1 MVAAAGALEMTGGQR
16 VELEGLA
23 RSHTAPA
30 REVRQAKALLWATD
44 GVSNAE
50 IARRCAS
57 TPKSVRRWRSRFAAE
72 GTAAVG
78 RIRAGRGRP
87 VVLGDDVVEAIVHDT
102 LHTVPEDGSA
112 CWSTR
117 SMAARYGIGKDTVA
131 RIWQARRIRPWKV
144 ETFKLSTDP
153 SFESKL
159 RDVVGLYVNP
169 PAAAAVFCFDEKT
182 QVQALDRTQPS
193 LPMVPGRAGTMPHDS
208 KRNGTLDLFAALNVG
223 SGEVLHDTR
232 RSHTGRDVLAFFRW
246 IDMHVD
252 PDLELHVILDNLSA
266 HKSQPVRDWLAHK
279 KRRRWHL
286 HFTPTSSSWLNLVE
300 CWFSVL
306 SRKAL
311 DQHQLHLRRRTR
323 NPDRL
328 LGLPLERQ
336 PRALRLDQTR
346 RRDPRQSRP
355 RTSHSRPDHQI
366 RDAPLV

>member
-1 MVAAAGALEMTGGQR
+1 MICRSGGTVAAAGALETTGGQR
-16 VELEGLA
+16 AELERLA

-30 REVRQAKALLWATD
+30 QEVRQAKALLWATD

-50 IARRCAS
+50 IASRCAS

-193 LPMVPGRAGTMPHDS
+193 LPMVPGRAGTMTHDY

-223 SGEVLHDTR
+223 SGEALHDTR
-232 RSHTGRDVLAFFRW
+232 RSRTGRDVLALVLVLR
-246 IDMHVD
+246 
-252 PDLELHVILDNLSA
+252 A
-266 HKSQPVRDWLAHK
+266 QPQ
-279 KRRRWHL
+279 
-286 HFTPTSSSWLNLVE
+286 S
-300 CWFSVL
+300 
-306 SRKAL
+306 L

-336 PRALRLDQTR
+336 PRALRLNQTR
-346 RRDPRQSRP
+346 RRDPRQVARGQVTLDRITKSA
-355 RTSHSRPDHQI
+355 THH
-366 RDAPLV
+366 

>member
-1 MVAAAGALEMTGGQR
+1 MPVLALNAG
-16 VELEGLA
+16 
-23 RSHTAPA
+23 S
-30 REVRQAKALLWATD
+30 
-44 GVSNAE
+44 
-50 IARRCAS
+50 RC
-57 TPKSVRRWRSRFAAE
+57 PK
-72 GTAAVG
+72 
-78 RIRAGRGRP
+78 RP
-87 VVLGDDVVEAIVHDT
+87 DCWVDVVEAIVHDT

-159 RDVVGLYVNP
+159 RDVVGLYVNS

-193 LPMVPGRAGTMPHDS
+193 LPTVPGRAGTMTHDY

-311 DQHQLHLRRRTR
+311 TNTSFTSVAELETR
-323 NPDRL
+323 IDCWVSHWNDNPEPFVWTKPADEILDKVARGQATLDRITKS
-328 LGLPLERQ
+328 
-336 PRALRLDQTR
+336 AT
-346 RRDPRQSRP
+346 
-355 RTSHSRPDHQI
+355 HH
-366 RDAPLV
+366 

>member
-16 VELEGLA
+16 AELERLA

-30 REVRQAKALLWATD
+30 REVRQAKALLGATD

-50 IARRCAS
+50 IARRCAF
-57 TPKSVRRWRSRFAAE
+57 TPKSVRRRRSRFAAE

-87 VVLGDDVVEAIVHDT
+87 VVLGDDVVDAIVHDT

-169 PAAAAVFCFDEKT
+169 PAAAAGFCFDEKT
-182 QVQALDRTQPS
+182 RVPALDRTQPS
-193 LPMVPGRAGTMPHDS
+193 LPMVPGRAGTMTHDY
-208 KRNGTLDLFAALNVG
+208 KRNGPLAVSPGLSL
-223 SGEVLHDTR
+223 R
-232 RSHTGRDVLAFFRW
+232 TGRSRPASRRTPAGRNLLAFFRW

-252 PDLELHVILDNLSA
+252 PD
-266 HKSQPVRDWLAHK
+266 
-279 KRRRWHL
+279 
-286 HFTPTSSSWLNLVE
+286 
-300 CWFSVL
+300 
-306 SRKAL
+306 
-311 DQHQLHLRRRTR
+311 
-323 NPDRL
+323 
-328 LGLPLERQ
+328 
-336 PRALRLDQTR
+336 
-346 RRDPRQSRP
+346 
-355 RTSHSRPDHQI
+355 
-366 RDAPLV
+366 

>member
-1 MVAAAGALEMTGGQR
+1 M
-16 VELEGLA
+16 
-23 RSHTAPA
+23 S
-30 REVRQAKALLWATD
+30 
-44 GVSNAE
+44 
-50 IARRCAS
+50 
-57 TPKSVRRWRSRFAAE
+57 
-72 GTAAVG
+72 
-78 RIRAGRGRP
+78 
-87 VVLGDDVVEAIVHDT
+87 
-102 LHTVPEDGSA
+102 
-112 CWSTR
+112 
-117 SMAARYGIGKDTVA
+117 

-169 PAAAAVFCFDEKT
+169 PAAAAVFCFDEIT
-182 QVQALDRTQPS
+182 QVQALDRTRPS
-193 LPMVPGRAGTMPHDS
+193 LPMVPGRAGTMTHDY

-311 DQHQLHLRRRTR
+311 TNTSFTSVAELETR
-323 NPDRL
+323 IDCWVSHWNDNPEPFVWTKPAD
-328 LGLPLERQ
+328 EI
-336 PRALRLDQTR
+336 
-346 RRDPRQSRP
+346 RQSRP
-355 RTSHSRPDHQI
+355 RTSHPRPDHQI
-366 RDAPLV
+366 RDTPLARIARGGGLRVREKPS